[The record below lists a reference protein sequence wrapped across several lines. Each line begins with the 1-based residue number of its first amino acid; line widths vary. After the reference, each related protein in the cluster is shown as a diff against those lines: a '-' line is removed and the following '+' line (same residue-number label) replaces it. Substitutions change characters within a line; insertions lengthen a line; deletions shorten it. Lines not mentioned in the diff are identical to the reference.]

1 MTPSSAPF
9 WPKGV
14 PRTLSL
20 PQVPLTHYVQVAAER
35 YPNKP
40 AVIFCGSTLT
50 YAALLA
56 LWRRW
61 PVTSC
66 SAWVCNAAIGSC

>member
-1 MTPSSAPF
+1 MTPSSLPF

-35 YPNKP
+35 FPNKP
-40 AVIFCGSTLT
+40 AVIFCGSTLS
-50 YAALLA
+50 YATLF
-56 LWRRW
+56 R
-61 PVTSC
+61 
-66 SAWVCNAAIGSC
+66 